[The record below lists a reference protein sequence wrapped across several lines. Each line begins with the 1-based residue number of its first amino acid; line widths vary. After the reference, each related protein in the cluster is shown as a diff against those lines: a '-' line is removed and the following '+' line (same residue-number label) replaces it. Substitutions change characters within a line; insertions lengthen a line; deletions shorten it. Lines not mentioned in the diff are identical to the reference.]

1 VNKAKKISLEETMTP
16 TTCAQNIFDTIDF
29 SIKTSKDN
37 KFIQKMKKLKEKI
50 TYVFENFSQDVSQ
63 IRKQIKQSILTSD
76 LYSGFKQKIEKL
88 LKKLK

>member
-1 VNKAKKISLEETMTP
+1 MTP